1 MNEAGISVII
11 IEDEQPARE
20 LLIDYII
27 KRKELRIDD
36 IAKNGEEALQKL
48 SKNRYDIIFLDIA
61 LPLMSGI
68 EVLES
73 IDYSPYVIFTSAYDH
88 YAIRAFE
95 LGAVDYLLKPY
106 TFERFNQAINKA
118 LVNLKD
124 KVNLQRSLLSF
135 GLSFKEN
142 NRHYIVA
149 FDDLIFLSSNARHT
163 IIHTADRDF
172 ETSQMLKELIA
183 KLPDD
188 TFVRI
193 HKQYCVNLKYVSGLE
208 YLIGGQ
214 YELTLKDPDITRLPV
229 GQKFSPILK
238 GKLKI

>member
-11 IEDEQPARE
+11 VEDEQPARE

-27 KRKELRIDD
+27 KRKELRLDD

-48 SKNRYDIIFLDIA
+48 SHNNYDLVFLDIA

-68 EVLES
+68 EVIES
-73 IDYSPYVIFTSAYDH
+73 IDYDPYIIFTSAYDH

-106 TFERFNQAINKA
+106 TFERFNLAIERA

-124 KVNLQRSLLSF
+124 NVNLQRSLISF
-135 GLSFKEN
+135 GLSFKED
-142 NRHYIVA
+142 NRHCIVA
-149 FDDLIFLSSNARHT
+149 YDDIIFLSSKARHT
-163 IIHTADRDF
+163 VVHTAERDF
-172 ETSQMLKELIA
+172 ESSQMLKEMVS
-183 KLPDD
+183 KLPEDS
-188 TFVRI
+188 FVRI

-214 YELTLKDPDITRLPV
+214 YELTLKDPGITRLPV
-229 GQKFSPILK
+229 GHRYSGVLK
-238 GKLKI
+238 AKLKI